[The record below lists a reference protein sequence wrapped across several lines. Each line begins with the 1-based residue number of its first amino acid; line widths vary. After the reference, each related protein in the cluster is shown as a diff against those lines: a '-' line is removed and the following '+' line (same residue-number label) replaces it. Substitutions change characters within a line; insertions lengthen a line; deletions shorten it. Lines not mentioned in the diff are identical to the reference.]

1 MNAILFVFRQVF
13 KVRSFSLILGLL
25 NVATVALLIVIT
37 TEFNI
42 PTIQTL
48 NYILFISALLLIST
62 TIILCMNSEFAHRTR
77 DISILRAIG
86 FQGFFIWS
94 FFVMKSFIIG
104 IMGSLIGFTIGNI
117 ILYILFNTN
126 PRLLLIFDVLIL
138 AIISALIGCLSPLVR
153 ILRLNVPELL
163 NR

>member
-13 KVRSFSLILGLL
+13 KIRSFSLILGLL
-25 NVATVALLIVIT
+25 NVAIVALLIVIT
-37 TEFNI
+37 TEFNT
-42 PTIQTL
+42 PIQTI
-48 NYILFISALLLIST
+48 NYIIFISALLLMST

-77 DISILRAIG
+77 DISILRVIG

-117 ILYILFNTN
+117 ILYVLFNTN